1 MTIRIKPTKI
11 KNSTYLLVPK
21 DIAELVDIDDTT
33 KFSLK
38 IKQNGKRP
46 VLEFQI
52 E

>member
-11 KNSTYLLVPK
+11 KNSKYLLVPK
-21 DIAELVDIDDTT
+21 NIADLIDINNTMKI
-33 KFSLK
+33 SLK